1 MFVLTRCC
9 TNDFTI
15 HPCLFQSLLYLQDSF
30 HNLSHE
36 ENCRLSRFFAGE
48 KLFVI
53 FSQNLSLYSTIKPHS
68 GTIKMHSTGGNNMG
82 KIKRVGFI
90 GIGVM
95 GKSMSRN
102 LMQAGFELDV
112 YTRTKAKAQE
122 LVDAGAVWHDTPASL
137 AQATDV
143 VITMVGYPSDVQEV
157 YFGDN
162 GILQHAKSGTY
173 VIDMTTSKP
182 ALAEEIHAEAK
193 NKGIFALDAP
203 VSGGDVG
210 ARNGKLA
217 IMVGGDEEAF
227 QAVLPVFETMGENII
242 RQGPAGFGQHTKL
255 INQVTIASNMVGVCE
270 AIAYAEH
277 AGMDP
282 TKVLQ
287 SITTGAAGSFS
298 LSNLAPR
305 MIKGDYDPGFYV
317 KHFIKDMKLAL
328 EAAKEMDMMTPGLEL
343 SLSLYER
350 LAANGDEDLGTQA
363 LIKLF
368 TKKA

>member
-1 MFVLTRCC
+1 M
-9 TNDFTI
+9 
-15 HPCLFQSLLYLQDSF
+15 
-30 HNLSHE
+30 
-36 ENCRLSRFFAGE
+36 
-48 KLFVI
+48 
-53 FSQNLSLYSTIKPHS
+53 
-68 GTIKMHSTGGNNMG
+68 GTIK
-82 KIKRVGFI
+82 KVGFI
-90 GIGVM
+90 GTGVM

-102 LMQAGFELDV
+102 LMQAGFELAV
-112 YTRTKAKAQE
+112 YTRTKAKAEE
-122 LVDAGAVWHDTPASL
+122 LIDAGAVWHDTPASL
-137 AQATDV
+137 AASVDA
-143 VITMVGYPSDVQEV
+143 VITMVGYPSDVREV
-157 YFGDN
+157 YFGEN
-162 GILQHAKSGTY
+162 GIIHHARPGTY

-182 ALAEEIHAEAK
+182 ALAEEIHSEAK
-193 NKGIFALDAP
+193 DQGIFALDAP

-210 ARNGKLA
+210 AQNGKLA
-217 IMVGGDEEAF
+217 IMVGGEADAF
-227 QAVLPVFETMGENII
+227 QAVLPVFEAMGENII
-242 RQGPAGFGQHTKL
+242 LQGPAGFGQHTKL

-282 TKVLQ
+282 SKVLQ

-328 EAAKEMDMMTPGLEL
+328 EAANEMGMTTPGLEL

-350 LAANGDEDLGTQA
+350 LAENGDEDLGTQA

>member
-1 MFVLTRCC
+1 M
-9 TNDFTI
+9 
-15 HPCLFQSLLYLQDSF
+15 
-30 HNLSHE
+30 
-36 ENCRLSRFFAGE
+36 
-48 KLFVI
+48 
-53 FSQNLSLYSTIKPHS
+53 
-68 GTIKMHSTGGNNMG
+68 GTIK
-82 KIKRVGFI
+82 KVGFI
-90 GIGVM
+90 GTGVM

-102 LMQAGFELDV
+102 LMQAGFELAV
-112 YTRTKAKAQE
+112 YTRTKAKAEE
-122 LVDAGAVWHDTPASL
+122 LIDAGAVWHHTPASL
-137 AQATDV
+137 AASVDA

-157 YFGDN
+157 YFGES

-173 VIDMTTSKP
+173 VIDMTTSRP
-182 ALAEEIHAEAK
+182 ALAEEIHAAAK
-193 NKGIFALDAP
+193 DKGIFALDAP

-210 ARNGKLA
+210 AKNGKLA
-217 IMVGGDEEAF
+217 IMVGGEQDAF
-227 QAVLPVFETMGENII
+227 QAVLPIFEAMGENII
-242 RQGPAGFGQHTKL
+242 LQGPAGFGQHTKL

-270 AIAYAEH
+270 AISYAEY

-282 TKVLQ
+282 SKVLQ

-328 EAAKEMDMMTPGLEL
+328 EAAKEMGLMTPGLEL

-350 LAANGDEDLGTQA
+350 LAENGDEDLGTQA

>member
-1 MFVLTRCC
+1 M
-9 TNDFTI
+9 
-15 HPCLFQSLLYLQDSF
+15 
-30 HNLSHE
+30 
-36 ENCRLSRFFAGE
+36 
-48 KLFVI
+48 
-53 FSQNLSLYSTIKPHS
+53 
-68 GTIKMHSTGGNNMG
+68 GTIKT
-82 KIKRVGFI
+82 VGFI
-90 GIGVM
+90 GTGVM

-102 LMQAGFELDV
+102 LMQAGFELAV
-112 YTRTKAKAQE
+112 YTRTKAKAEE
-122 LVDAGAVWHDTPASL
+122 LVEAGAVWHDTPASL
-137 AQATDV
+137 AANVDA

-157 YFGDN
+157 YFGEN
-162 GILQHAKSGTY
+162 GIIHHARPGTY

-182 ALAEEIHAEAK
+182 ALAEEIHSEAK
-193 NKGIFALDAP
+193 DKGIFALDAP
-203 VSGGDVG
+203 VSGGDIG
-210 ARNGKLA
+210 AQNGKLA
-217 IMVGGDEEAF
+217 IMVGGDADAF
-227 QAVLPVFETMGENII
+227 EAVLPVLEAMGENII
-242 RQGPAGFGQHTKL
+242 LQGPAGFGQHTKL

-282 TKVLQ
+282 SKVLQ

-317 KHFIKDMKLAL
+317 KHFIKDMRLAL
-328 EAAKEMDMMTPGLEL
+328 EAAKEMGMTTPGLEL

-350 LAANGDEDLGTQA
+350 LAENGDEDLGTQA

>member
-1 MFVLTRCC
+1 M
-9 TNDFTI
+9 
-15 HPCLFQSLLYLQDSF
+15 
-30 HNLSHE
+30 
-36 ENCRLSRFFAGE
+36 
-48 KLFVI
+48 
-53 FSQNLSLYSTIKPHS
+53 
-68 GTIKMHSTGGNNMG
+68 GTIK
-82 KIKRVGFI
+82 KVGFI
-90 GIGVM
+90 GTGVM

-102 LMQAGFELDV
+102 LMQAGFELAV
-112 YTRTKAKAQE
+112 YTRTKAKAEE
-122 LVDAGAVWHDTPASL
+122 LIDAGAVWHDTPASL
-137 AQATDV
+137 AASVDA
-143 VITMVGYPSDVQEV
+143 VITMVGYPSDVREV
-157 YFGDN
+157 YFGEN
-162 GILQHAKSGTY
+162 GIIHHARPGTY

-182 ALAEEIHAEAK
+182 ALAEEIHSEAK
-193 NKGIFALDAP
+193 DKGIFALDAP

-210 ARNGKLA
+210 AQNGKLA
-217 IMVGGDEEAF
+217 IMVGGEADAF
-227 QAVLPVFETMGENII
+227 QAVLPVFEAMGENII
-242 RQGPAGFGQHTKL
+242 LQGPAGFGQHTKL

-282 TKVLQ
+282 SKVLQ

-328 EAAKEMDMMTPGLEL
+328 EAANEMGMTTPGLEL

-350 LAANGDEDLGTQA
+350 LAENGDEDLGTQA

>member
-1 MFVLTRCC
+1 M
-9 TNDFTI
+9 
-15 HPCLFQSLLYLQDSF
+15 
-30 HNLSHE
+30 
-36 ENCRLSRFFAGE
+36 
-48 KLFVI
+48 
-53 FSQNLSLYSTIKPHS
+53 
-68 GTIKMHSTGGNNMG
+68 GTIK
-82 KIKRVGFI
+82 KVGFI
-90 GIGVM
+90 GTGVM

-102 LMQAGFELDV
+102 LMQAGFELAV
-112 YTRTKAKAQE
+112 YTRTKAKAEE
-122 LVDAGAVWHDTPASL
+122 LIDAGAVWHDTPASL
-137 AQATDV
+137 AASVDA

-157 YFGDN
+157 YFGEN
-162 GILQHAKSGTY
+162 GIIHHARPGTY

-182 ALAEEIHAEAK
+182 ALAEEIHSEAK
-193 NKGIFALDAP
+193 DKGIYALDAP
-203 VSGGDVG
+203 VSGGDIG
-210 ARNGKLA
+210 AQNGKLA
-217 IMVGGDEEAF
+217 IMVGGDADAF
-227 QAVLPVFETMGENII
+227 QAVLPVFEAMGENII
-242 RQGPAGFGQHTKL
+242 LQGPAGFGQHTKL

-282 TKVLQ
+282 SKVLQ

-328 EAAKEMDMMTPGLEL
+328 EAANEMGMTTPGLEL

-350 LAANGDEDLGTQA
+350 LAENGDEDLGTQA

>member
-1 MFVLTRCC
+1 M
-9 TNDFTI
+9 
-15 HPCLFQSLLYLQDSF
+15 
-30 HNLSHE
+30 
-36 ENCRLSRFFAGE
+36 
-48 KLFVI
+48 
-53 FSQNLSLYSTIKPHS
+53 
-68 GTIKMHSTGGNNMG
+68 GTIK
-82 KIKRVGFI
+82 KIGFI
-90 GIGVM
+90 GTGVM

-102 LMQAGFELDV
+102 LMQAGFELAV
-112 YTRTKAKAQE
+112 YTRTKAKAEE
-122 LVDAGAVWHDTPASL
+122 LIDAGAVWHDTPASL
-137 AQATDV
+137 AASVDA

-157 YFGDN
+157 YFGEN
-162 GILQHAKSGTY
+162 GIIHHARPGTY

-182 ALAEEIHAEAK
+182 ALAEEIHSEAK
-193 NKGIFALDAP
+193 DKGIYALDAP
-203 VSGGDVG
+203 VSGGDIG
-210 ARNGKLA
+210 AQNGKLA
-217 IMVGGDEEAF
+217 IMVGGDADAF
-227 QAVLPVFETMGENII
+227 QAVLPVFEAMGENII
-242 RQGPAGFGQHTKL
+242 LQGPAGFGQHTKL

-282 TKVLQ
+282 SKVLQ

-328 EAAKEMDMMTPGLEL
+328 EAANEMGMTTPGLEL

-350 LAANGDEDLGTQA
+350 LAENGNEDLGTQA

>member
-1 MFVLTRCC
+1 M
-9 TNDFTI
+9 
-15 HPCLFQSLLYLQDSF
+15 
-30 HNLSHE
+30 
-36 ENCRLSRFFAGE
+36 
-48 KLFVI
+48 
-53 FSQNLSLYSTIKPHS
+53 
-68 GTIKMHSTGGNNMG
+68 GTIK
-82 KIKRVGFI
+82 KVGFI
-90 GIGVM
+90 GTGVM

-102 LMQAGFELDV
+102 LMQAGFELAV
-112 YTRTKAKAQE
+112 YTRTKAKAEE
-122 LVDAGAVWHDTPASL
+122 LIDAGAVWHDTPSSL
-137 AQATDV
+137 AASVDA
-143 VITMVGYPSDVQEV
+143 VITMVGYPSDVREV
-157 YFGDN
+157 YFGEN
-162 GILQHAKSGTY
+162 GIIHHARPGTY

-182 ALAEEIHAEAK
+182 ALAEEIHSEAK
-193 NKGIFALDAP
+193 DKGIFALDAP

-210 ARNGKLA
+210 AQNGKLA
-217 IMVGGDEEAF
+217 IMVGGEADAF
-227 QAVLPVFETMGENII
+227 QAVLPVFEAMGENII
-242 RQGPAGFGQHTKL
+242 LQGPAGFGQHTKL

-282 TKVLQ
+282 SKVLQ

-328 EAAKEMDMMTPGLEL
+328 EAANEMGMTTPGLNL

-350 LAANGDEDLGTQA
+350 LAENGDEDLGTQA

>member
-1 MFVLTRCC
+1 M
-9 TNDFTI
+9 
-15 HPCLFQSLLYLQDSF
+15 
-30 HNLSHE
+30 
-36 ENCRLSRFFAGE
+36 
-48 KLFVI
+48 
-53 FSQNLSLYSTIKPHS
+53 
-68 GTIKMHSTGGNNMG
+68 GTIK
-82 KIKRVGFI
+82 KVGFI
-90 GIGVM
+90 GTGVM

-102 LMQAGFELDV
+102 LMQAGFELAV
-112 YTRTKAKAQE
+112 YTRTKAKAEE
-122 LVDAGAVWHDTPASL
+122 LIDAGAVWHDTPASL
-137 AQATDV
+137 AASVDAI
-143 VITMVGYPSDVQEV
+143 ITMVGYPSDVQEV
-157 YFGDN
+157 YFGEN
-162 GILQHAKSGTY
+162 GILQHAKPGTY

-182 ALAEEIHAEAK
+182 ALAEEIHAAAK
-193 NKGIFALDAP
+193 DKGLFALDAP

-210 ARNGKLA
+210 AKNGKLA
-217 IMVGGDEEAF
+217 IMVGGDEDAF
-227 QAVLPVFETMGENII
+227 QAALPLFEAMGGNII
-242 RQGPAGFGQHTKL
+242 LQGPAGSGQHTKL

-270 AIAYAEH
+270 AIAYAEY

-282 TKVLQ
+282 SKVLQ

-305 MIKGDYDPGFYV
+305 MIRGDYDPGFYV

-328 EAAKEMDMMTPGLEL
+328 EAAREMGLMTPGLEL

>member
-1 MFVLTRCC
+1 M
-9 TNDFTI
+9 
-15 HPCLFQSLLYLQDSF
+15 
-30 HNLSHE
+30 
-36 ENCRLSRFFAGE
+36 
-48 KLFVI
+48 
-53 FSQNLSLYSTIKPHS
+53 
-68 GTIKMHSTGGNNMG
+68 GTIK
-82 KIKRVGFI
+82 KVGFI
-90 GIGVM
+90 GTGVM

-102 LMQAGFELDV
+102 LMQAGFELAV
-112 YTRTKAKAQE
+112 YTRTKAKAEE
-122 LVDAGAVWHDTPASL
+122 LIDAGAVWHDTPASL
-137 AQATDV
+137 AASVDAI
-143 VITMVGYPSDVQEV
+143 ITMVGYPSDVQEV
-157 YFGDN
+157 YFGEN
-162 GILQHAKSGTY
+162 GILQHAKPGTY

-182 ALAEEIHAEAK
+182 ALAEEIHAAAK
-193 NKGIFALDAP
+193 DKGLFALDAP

-210 ARNGKLA
+210 AKNGKLA
-217 IMVGGDEEAF
+217 IMVGGDEDAF
-227 QAVLPVFETMGENII
+227 QAALPLFEAMGENII
-242 RQGPAGFGQHTKL
+242 LQGPAGSGQHTKL

-270 AIAYAEH
+270 AIAYAEY

-282 TKVLQ
+282 SKVLQ

-305 MIKGDYDPGFYV
+305 MIRGDYDPGFYV

-328 EAAKEMDMMTPGLEL
+328 EAAREMGLMTPGLEL

>member
-1 MFVLTRCC
+1 M
-9 TNDFTI
+9 
-15 HPCLFQSLLYLQDSF
+15 
-30 HNLSHE
+30 
-36 ENCRLSRFFAGE
+36 
-48 KLFVI
+48 
-53 FSQNLSLYSTIKPHS
+53 
-68 GTIKMHSTGGNNMG
+68 GTIK
-82 KIKRVGFI
+82 KIGFI
-90 GIGVM
+90 GTGVM

-102 LMQAGFELDV
+102 LMQAGFELAV
-112 YTRTKAKAQE
+112 YTRTKAKAEE
-122 LVDAGAVWHDTPASL
+122 LVEAGAVWHDTPASL
-137 AQATDV
+137 AANVDA

-157 YFGDN
+157 YFGEN
-162 GILQHAKSGTY
+162 GIIHHARPGTY

-182 ALAEEIHAEAK
+182 ALAEEIHSKAK
-193 NKGIFALDAP
+193 DKGIFALDAP
-203 VSGGDVG
+203 VSGGDIG
-210 ARNGKLA
+210 AQNGKLA
-217 IMVGGDEEAF
+217 IMVGGDADAF
-227 QAVLPVFETMGENII
+227 QAALPVFEAMGENII
-242 RQGPAGFGQHTKL
+242 LQGPAGFGQHTKL

-282 TKVLQ
+282 SKVLQ

-328 EAAKEMDMMTPGLEL
+328 EAANEMGMTTPGLEL

-350 LAANGDEDLGTQA
+350 LAENGDEDLGTQA

>member
-1 MFVLTRCC
+1 M
-9 TNDFTI
+9 
-15 HPCLFQSLLYLQDSF
+15 
-30 HNLSHE
+30 
-36 ENCRLSRFFAGE
+36 
-48 KLFVI
+48 
-53 FSQNLSLYSTIKPHS
+53 
-68 GTIKMHSTGGNNMG
+68 GTIK
-82 KIKRVGFI
+82 KVGFI
-90 GIGVM
+90 GTGVM

-102 LMQAGFELDV
+102 LMQAGFELAV
-112 YTRTKAKAQE
+112 YTRTKAKAKE
-122 LVDAGAVWHDTPASL
+122 LIDAGAVWHDTPSSL
-137 AQATDV
+137 AASVDA
-143 VITMVGYPSDVQEV
+143 VITMVGYPSDVREV
-157 YFGDN
+157 YFGEN
-162 GILQHAKSGTY
+162 GIIHHARPGTY

-182 ALAEEIHAEAK
+182 ALAEEIHSEAK
-193 NKGIFALDAP
+193 DKGIFALDAP

-210 ARNGKLA
+210 AQNGKLA
-217 IMVGGDEEAF
+217 IMVGGEADAF
-227 QAVLPVFETMGENII
+227 QAVLPVFEAMGENII
-242 RQGPAGFGQHTKL
+242 LQGPAGFGQHTKL

-277 AGMDP
+277 AGIDP
-282 TKVLQ
+282 SKVLQ

-328 EAAKEMDMMTPGLEL
+328 EAANEMGMTTPGLNL

-350 LAANGDEDLGTQA
+350 LAENGDEDLGTQA

>member
-1 MFVLTRCC
+1 M
-9 TNDFTI
+9 
-15 HPCLFQSLLYLQDSF
+15 
-30 HNLSHE
+30 
-36 ENCRLSRFFAGE
+36 
-48 KLFVI
+48 
-53 FSQNLSLYSTIKPHS
+53 
-68 GTIKMHSTGGNNMG
+68 GTIK
-82 KIKRVGFI
+82 KIGFI
-90 GIGVM
+90 GTGVM

-102 LMQAGFELDV
+102 LMQAGFELAV
-112 YTRTKAKAQE
+112 YTRTKAKADE
-122 LVDAGAVWHDTPASL
+122 LVEAGAVWHDTPASL
-137 AQATDV
+137 AANADA

-157 YFGDN
+157 YFGEN
-162 GILQHAKSGTY
+162 GIIHHARPGTY

-182 ALAEEIHAEAK
+182 ALAEEIHSKAK
-193 NKGIFALDAP
+193 DKGIFALDAP
-203 VSGGDVG
+203 VSGGDIG
-210 ARNGKLA
+210 AQNGKLA
-217 IMVGGDEEAF
+217 IMVGGDADAF
-227 QAVLPVFETMGENII
+227 QAALPVFEAMGENII
-242 RQGPAGFGQHTKL
+242 LQGPAGFGQHTKL

-282 TKVLQ
+282 SKVLQ

-328 EAAKEMDMMTPGLEL
+328 EAAKEMGMTTPGLEL

-350 LAANGDEDLGTQA
+350 LAENGDEDLGTQA

>member
-1 MFVLTRCC
+1 M
-9 TNDFTI
+9 
-15 HPCLFQSLLYLQDSF
+15 
-30 HNLSHE
+30 
-36 ENCRLSRFFAGE
+36 
-48 KLFVI
+48 
-53 FSQNLSLYSTIKPHS
+53 
-68 GTIKMHSTGGNNMG
+68 GTIK
-82 KIKRVGFI
+82 KVGFI
-90 GIGVM
+90 GTGVM

-102 LMQAGFELDV
+102 LMQAGFELAV
-112 YTRTKAKAQE
+112 YTRTKAKAKE
-122 LVDAGAVWHDTPASL
+122 LIDAGAVWHDTPSSL
-137 AQATDV
+137 AASVDA
-143 VITMVGYPSDVQEV
+143 VITMVGYPSDVREV
-157 YFGDN
+157 YFGEN
-162 GILQHAKSGTY
+162 GIIHHARPGTY

-182 ALAEEIHAEAK
+182 ALAEEIHSEAK
-193 NKGIFALDAP
+193 DKGIFALDAP

-210 ARNGKLA
+210 AQNGKLA
-217 IMVGGDEEAF
+217 IMVGGEADAF
-227 QAVLPVFETMGENII
+227 QAVLPVFEAMGENII
-242 RQGPAGFGQHTKL
+242 LQGPAGFGQHTKL

-282 TKVLQ
+282 SKVLQ

-328 EAAKEMDMMTPGLEL
+328 EAANEMGMTTPGLEL

-350 LAANGDEDLGTQA
+350 LAENGDEDLGTQA

>member
-1 MFVLTRCC
+1 M
-9 TNDFTI
+9 
-15 HPCLFQSLLYLQDSF
+15 
-30 HNLSHE
+30 
-36 ENCRLSRFFAGE
+36 
-48 KLFVI
+48 
-53 FSQNLSLYSTIKPHS
+53 
-68 GTIKMHSTGGNNMG
+68 GTIK
-82 KIKRVGFI
+82 KVGFI
-90 GIGVM
+90 GTGVM

-102 LMQAGFELDV
+102 LMQAGFELAV
-112 YTRTKAKAQE
+112 YTRTKAKAEE
-122 LVDAGAVWHDTPASL
+122 LIDAGAVWHDTPASL
-137 AQATDV
+137 AASVDA

-157 YFGDN
+157 YFGES

-173 VIDMTTSKP
+173 AIDMTTSRP
-182 ALAEEIHAEAK
+182 ALAEEIHTAAK
-193 NKGIFALDAP
+193 AKGIFALDAP

-210 ARNGKLA
+210 AKNGKLA
-217 IMVGGDEEAF
+217 IMVGGEEEAF
-227 QAVLPVFETMGENII
+227 QAVLPIFEAMGENII
-242 RQGPAGFGQHTKL
+242 LQGPAGFGQHTKL

-270 AIAYAEH
+270 AISYAEY

-282 TKVLQ
+282 SKVLQ

-317 KHFIKDMKLAL
+317 KHFIKDMLLAL
-328 EAAKEMDMMTPGLEL
+328 EAAKEMGLMTPGLEL

-350 LAANGDEDLGTQA
+350 LAENGDGDLGTQA